1 MLAGPSRAR
10 VTARF
15 AQLRDAYDDFDVRQT
30 TLSVTPDEYERA
42 LAEFGDVARVDVRV
56 RNDEGEVLAV
66 PDGEEWREPGTGVG
80 ASEPIADVAC
90 ETVRERTGV
99 QPVVAGLD
107 RAAIVCINVEDPDR
121 EPVYRLHVR
130 LLADAA
136 DGTPTGPASW
146 RGEPPETNWF

>member
-30 TLSVTPDEYERA
+30 TLSVTADEYERA

-66 PDGEEWREPGTGVG
+66 PDDEGWREPGTGVG

-107 RAAIVCINVEDPDR
+107 RVSIVCINVDDPDR

-136 DGTPTGPASW
+136 GGTPTDEACW
-146 RGEPPETNWF
+146 LAEAPETSWL